1 MKKKNT
7 QLIKALQSHLL
18 TVNKLWDEKQQ
29 SPAYIVGYL
38 EAVVKQTI
46 EELKDQAYKVENNIF
61 SENKK
66 QHENN

>member
-18 TVNKLWDEKQQ
+18 TANKLWDEKQQ

-38 EAVVKQTI
+38 EGAIKQTI
-46 EELKDQAYKVENNIF
+46 EELKNQAYKIF
-61 SENKK
+61 
-66 QHENN
+66 

>member
-46 EELKDQAYKVENNIF
+46 EELKDQAYKTLKHIF
-61 SENKK
+61 NQIKT
-66 QHENN
+66 